1 MDQVG
6 LARMVI
12 AHLEIRPSGI
22 RPNVSKPIKL
32 PTIYM
37 CVCLEWRL
45 QEAPHLLTPHGGVAK
60 WLDIYNMTL

>member
-22 RPNVSKPIKL
+22 RPSVSKPA
-32 PTIYM
+32 
-37 CVCLEWRL
+37 WRG
-45 QEAPHLLTPHGGVAK
+45 EGGGGHCMGKGRHNIEKGIHGIGDMGS
-60 WLDIYNMTL
+60 LH